1 MKKQELLQK
10 IDNELIEKLYGFCYA
25 RTNDSYEAQDLCSD
39 ILYALIKTAAGEGE
53 IRDLYGFIWR
63 VARNVYA
70 DFSEKRR
77 RETDALYGDDPEEI
91 LSLIAAEE
99 EEEDDSDELLRAVYL
114 QISYLTRAYREVMI
128 AFYIDGKSTAQIAKE
143 QKAGESAV
151 RQRLFAAR
159 KK

>member
-53 IRDLYGFIWR
+53 IRDLYGFIWQ

-77 RETDALYGDDPEEI
+77 RETDARCIDDPEEI
-91 LSLIAAEE
+91 LASI
-99 EEEDDSDELLRAVYL
+99 V
-114 QISYLTRAYREVMI
+114 
-128 AFYIDGKSTAQIAKE
+128 
-143 QKAGESAV
+143 
-151 RQRLFAAR
+151 
-159 KK
+159 